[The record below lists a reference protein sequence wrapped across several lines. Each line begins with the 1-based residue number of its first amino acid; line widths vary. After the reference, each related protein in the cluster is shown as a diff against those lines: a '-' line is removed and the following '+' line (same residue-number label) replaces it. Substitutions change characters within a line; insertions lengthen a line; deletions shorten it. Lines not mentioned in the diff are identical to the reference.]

1 MEVPGMRLILDD
13 VTVERDIWS
22 LVASGTFSEGI
33 HLVTGL
39 VGSGKST
46 LALLM
51 AGLCP
56 PVRGTVVREGIKNM
70 MLSTQFPE
78 FHITG
83 LSVAEECASWG
94 LDSDTVLRSAR
105 LEISGNMSPFSLS
118 RGELKRL
125 HLACV
130 FSRQYDLLLL
140 DEPFSSLDCGEKERL
155 CRDLTSRDQGITV
168 VFTHEQSAFP
178 RIDQLWEI
186 AGGELC
192 DLGRVPDAILRWQ
205 YAPAL
210 IKLLVGEGRCPL
222 NLTMEEIQEAACRM
236 HGYD

>member
-1 MEVPGMRLILDD
+1 MKLVLDHI
-13 VTVERDIWS
+13 TVERSAWS
-22 LVASGTFSEGI
+22 LGADGTFSKGI
-33 HLVTGL
+33 HLVTGA

-51 AGLCP
+51 AGFLP
-56 PVRGTVVREGIKNM
+56 PVQGTVDCEGINNR

-83 LSVAEECASWG
+83 LSVSEECASWG
-94 LDSDTVLRSAR
+94 LDTDSVLRSAG
-105 LEISGNMSPFSLS
+105 LDISGDVSAFSLS

-130 FSRQYDLLLL
+130 LSQQYDLLLL
-140 DEPFSSLDCGEKERL
+140 DEPFSSLDCGEKKRL
-155 CRDLTSRDQGITV
+155 CNELASRDQEIIV
-168 VFTHEQSAFP
+168 IFTHEQSTFP
-178 RIDQLWEI
+178 RVDQLWEI
-186 AGGELC
+186 TGGVLS
-192 DLGRVPDAILRWQ
+192 DLGRVPDAIKRWQ

-210 IKLLVGEGRCPL
+210 IKRLVGEGRCPS
-222 NLTMEEIQEAACRM
+222 NLTTDKILEAACRT

>member
-1 MEVPGMRLILDD
+1 MAVPGMRLFLDR
-13 VTVERDIWS
+13 VTMERGAWS
-22 LVASGTFSEGI
+22 LVAGGTFSEGI
-33 HLVTGL
+33 HLVTGS

-56 PVRGTVVREGIKNM
+56 PVRGTVDRDGIQSW

-83 LSVAEECASWG
+83 LSIAEECASWG
-94 LDSDTVLRSAR
+94 LDTDVILRSAG
-105 LEISGNMSPFSLS
+105 LEISGDVSPFSLS

-130 FSRQYDLLLL
+130 LSRQYDLLLL
-140 DEPFSSLDCGEKERL
+140 DEPFSSLDCAEKERL
-155 CRDLTSRDQGITV
+155 CREITSRDQGITV

-178 RIDQLWEI
+178 RVDKLWEI

-192 DLGRVPDAILRWQ
+192 DLGRLPDAILRWQ

-210 IKLLVGEGRCPL
+210 IKQLVGAGRCPS
-222 NLTMEEIQEAACRM
+222 NLTTDEIQEAACRM

>member
-1 MEVPGMRLILDD
+1 MKLVLDHVRL
-13 VTVERDIWS
+13 ERGAWS
-22 LVASGTFSEGI
+22 LVADGTFSKGI
-33 HLVTGL
+33 HLVTGA

-51 AGLCP
+51 AGLFP
-56 PVRGTVVREGIKNM
+56 QTKGTVDREDINNR

-83 LSVAEECASWG
+83 LSVSEECASWA
-94 LDSDTVLRSAR
+94 LDTGTVLRSAG
-105 LEISGNMSPFSLS
+105 LEISGHVSPFSLS
-118 RGELKRL
+118 RGELKRF

-130 FSRQYDLLLL
+130 LSRQYDLLLL

-155 CRDLTSRDQGITV
+155 CRELALRDQEITV
-168 VFTHEQSAFP
+168 IFTHEQSAFP

-222 NLTMEEIQEAACRM
+222 NLTMEEIQEAACRT